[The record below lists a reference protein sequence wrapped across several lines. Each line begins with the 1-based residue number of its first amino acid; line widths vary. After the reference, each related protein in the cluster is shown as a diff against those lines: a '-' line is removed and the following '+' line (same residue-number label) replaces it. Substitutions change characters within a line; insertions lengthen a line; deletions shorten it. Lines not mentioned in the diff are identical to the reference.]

1 MTKHLEI
8 CNLYIVWRLFF
19 VICVLFV
26 SWNLLFVRSASAQT
40 LGLSVAPPISEMV
53 IIPGKSVSQTF
64 TFINEGQDGMTKIY
78 IIPFTAEDESGNVE
92 LDEKNIITASSPFAS
107 WFSIISPV
115 SSFGEKFYMAG
126 GARQDVTIKINPS
139 AGAKEKD
146 YYFTVMFELENATA
160 GGVAGSGS
168 TNVARI
174 GANLLI
180 SLSEDGNPEKKLE
193 ILEFTA
199 PKVIDSLGKLD
210 FNIRIAN
217 QESYF
222 SKPNGQITIKPMF
235 GNPEVLQLAPLNV
248 ISNSVRNIPCLKNEE
263 TVKCE
268 AENKV
273 LVGIYKSTLE
283 ISADGESPSRQ
294 KTVTTIAFPFSII
307 FVFIFIFAIFNIIK
321 NTKNKARNPLD
332 NT

>member
-40 LGLSVAPPISEMV
+40 LSLSVSPPLTEVM

-64 TFINEGQDGMTKIY
+64 TFINEGQDGMAKIY

-307 FVFIFIFAIFNIIK
+307 FVLIFVLMTYKIIK
-321 NTKNKARNPLD
+321 NTKNKAGKPLD
-332 NT
+332 NA